1 MFGSRALAGASAL
14 VFTSGL
20 ILSAAGFVFHAI
32 ASRRLG
38 VEEYGAFYALLS
50 LFSIAGIPVSVFAPV
65 VTKYSAEFSALH
77 DDSHVRGL
85 ISVIIRGF
93 AIFGVAYVI
102 AGTLLAAPLAN
113 FLHVAL
119 WEIPVVALMAA
130 IAVLSTTMRAIG
142 QGIHAFAAYGVSTA
156 GEGIVKVVAL
166 LLAALAGLTIFGT
179 IAAFLIG
186 ITVGALL
193 IALPLVRRYRDV
205 WPAAVV
211 LDWRRIFATVA
222 GAAVLTLTV
231 TAMGFADVL
240 LVKHFFP
247 AQQAGLYAVAS
258 LCGKVLLYFVG
269 FVPAILIPQATLR
282 HVRGEQTRKLLW
294 AAVGFIAVVSILG
307 VIAFK
312 VAGGV
317 LLHVLTGNAFDAALP
332 LLPTYAAAMAALSLT
347 SSLGSYGISTH
358 RLAFA
363 LPLLIAMIAT
373 LAVIAIVHPT
383 LQFVVTELMIGN
395 MVMMLVVAAALAF
408 QSRTKAAA

>member
-1 MFGSRALAGASAL
+1 
-14 VFTSGL
+14 
-20 ILSAAGFVFHAI
+20 
-32 ASRRLG
+32 
-38 VEEYGAFYALLS
+38 
-50 LFSIAGIPVSVFAPV
+50 
-65 VTKYSAEFSALH
+65 
-77 DDSHVRGL
+77 
-85 ISVIIRGF
+85 
-93 AIFGVAYVI
+93 
-102 AGTLLAAPLAN
+102 
-113 FLHVAL
+113 
-119 WEIPVVALMAA
+119 
-130 IAVLSTTMRAIG
+130 
-142 QGIHAFAAYGVSTA
+142 
-156 GEGIVKVVAL
+156 
-166 LLAALAGLTIFGT
+166 
-179 IAAFLIG
+179 
-186 ITVGALL
+186 
-193 IALPLVRRYRDV
+193 
-205 WPAAVV
+205 
-211 LDWRRIFATVA
+211 
-222 GAAVLTLTV
+222 
-231 TAMGFADVL
+231 MGFADVL

-269 FVPAILIPQATLR
+269 FVPAILIPQATCA

-307 VIAFK
+307 VSAFK

-317 LLHVLTGNAFDAALP
+317 LLHVLTGNEFDAALP